1 VDYDQLDHQAEGL
14 IVVDAGS
21 LGEAMKDP
29 VSLVPFQRAIRV
41 ELMLENPF
49 TGDAVG
55 ANGARDKIPGVVGDQ
70 GNTLFFHGAVPF
82 WIDEDGAEVADRVSL
97 SVGSRNPRFAR
108 VVIE

>member
-1 VDYDQLDHQAEGL
+1 L
-14 IVVDAGS
+14 
-21 LGEAMKDP
+21 KDP
-29 VSLVPFQRAIRV
+29 VSLVPFLRAIRV
-41 ELMLENPF
+41 ELMLENSF

-70 GNTLFFHGAVPF
+70 GNTLFFHGAVPV
-82 WIDEDGAEVADRVSL
+82 WIDEDGAEVSDRVSL